1 MCDSFGSLIAVIE
14 VHNCQQ
20 GGGGFTLEHEN
31 LLCAIGEVVGG
42 LVGYELLHGRE
53 VHHRAQY
60 KHCTQHSTSALYSA
74 QYVGTDM
81 HNSAMHNSVVW
92 GKHNP
97 DYTRHSMSALTCIVY
112 VYKLRSHS
120 CRARCTVYDHSTAIS
135 VNCGCLHCFTH
146 CYCDCLHWKCCC

>member
-53 VHHRAQY
+53 VHHCAQY
-60 KHCTQHSTSALYSA
+60 KHCKNTARCTQHSTLHA
-74 QYVGTDM
+74 
-81 HNSAMHNSVVW
+81 
-92 GKHNP
+92 
-97 DYTRHSMSALTCIVY
+97 
-112 VYKLRSHS
+112 
-120 CRARCTVYDHSTAIS
+120 HSTLHTHTATCS
-135 VNCGCLHCFTH
+135 EWLSGVQNVRWQQKEKVNDPITAV
-146 CYCDCLHWKCCC
+146 